1 MIRNLFGYPVILAI
15 TVYLGLLNGRSWLI
29 LLCFAEL
36 FLFIIQMIAVIYQK
50 MHLYFQVTLPQTV
63 LSGSEPAL
71 TKISLKNIGLLPVQ
85 KLKIQAEYQY
95 FINNRKTVRQKA
107 REKVTIW
114 GKIDSKDTQSYE
126 MQSGPFPSG
135 QFFISVPYI
144 KIYDYL
150 GMFSVKITVK
160 KSQMITV
167 LPNFVIMP
175 LVLLG
180 REIPM
185 DSESDSA
192 KKGQDPTELYDIREY
207 QAGDNLRRIYW
218 KRSAGKETLLYRENA
233 AQKGVAAVLFFQLQE
248 QKQQE
253 IILFHYKLKIAGS
266 FMLSLLQ
273 RGYLHF
279 LVWENIEEGGLKRRL
294 IEKEQDIYEV
304 IMELL
309 SSVTRE
315 EKKTKAKEKRK
326 EKEKKERKE
335 TEKQKREKKKIS
347 KKERRRKYQKKEEEK
362 KQQEYQDDSNW
373 QDWMRFQY
381 QVQFEG
387 ESCPEAFFLLNKR
400 NKKENRL
407 ILEQEAEVL
416 AEFLKGKQHLKGS
429 KQEEKQLEEEMR
441 KL

>member
-1 MIRNLFGYPVILAI
+1 
-15 TVYLGLLNGRSWLI
+15 
-29 LLCFAEL
+29 
-36 FLFIIQMIAVIYQK
+36 
-50 MHLYFQVTLPQTV
+50 
-63 LSGSEPAL
+63 
-71 TKISLKNIGLLPVQ
+71 
-85 KLKIQAEYQY
+85 
-95 FINNRKTVRQKA
+95 
-107 REKVTIW
+107 
-114 GKIDSKDTQSYE
+114 
-126 MQSGPFPSG
+126 
-135 QFFISVPYI
+135 
-144 KIYDYL
+144 
-150 GMFSVKITVK
+150 
-160 KSQMITV
+160 
-167 LPNFVIMP
+167 
-175 LVLLG
+175 
-180 REIPM
+180 
-185 DSESDSA
+185 
-192 KKGQDPTELYDIREY
+192 
-207 QAGDNLRRIYW
+207 
-218 KRSAGKETLLYRENA
+218 
-233 AQKGVAAVLFFQLQE
+233 
-248 QKQQE
+248 
-253 IILFHYKLKIAGS
+253 
-266 FMLSLLQ
+266 MLSLLQ

-347 KKERRRKYQKKEEEK
+347 KKARRRKYQKKEEEK

-407 ILEQEAEVL
+407 ILEQEAEAL